1 MAEDTCVGMSLHP
14 FAAEVQQRLMQAL
27 PRLQPCVSRP
37 HPASSYSDLLI
48 QPTHPTYSILRWLR
62 VGRLDC
68 PECKLGVRSRR
79 AFARDERVDCLVT
92 ELLTSFSADPAD
104 LTEEQV
110 GGHSP

>member
-1 MAEDTCVGMSLHP
+1 MSLHP
-14 FAAEVQQRLMQAL
+14 FAAEAVVSNASLTQAATL
-27 PRLQPCVSRP
+27 RLQAAPSLFILR
-37 HPASSYSDLLI
+37 
-48 QPTHPTYSILRWLR
+48 PTHPTYCIILRWLR

>member
-1 MAEDTCVGMSLHP
+1 M
-14 FAAEVQQRLMQAL
+14 
-27 PRLQPCVSRP
+27 
-37 HPASSYSDLLI
+37 
-48 QPTHPTYSILRWLR
+48 
-62 VGRLDC
+62 GRLDC